1 MNRFW
6 EKLVP
11 DILMDNKQ
19 ESMNSQ
25 DLPSGGPKKDYDKLN
40 YLLPVEIIDKLI
52 KHFIF
57 CFIPFSNFLL

>member
-1 MNRFW
+1 
-6 EKLVP
+6 
-11 DILMDNKQ
+11 MDNKQ
-19 ESMNSQ
+19 KSMNSQ
-25 DLPSGGPKKDYDKLN
+25 DLPSGGPKKDYDKVN